1 MQCMY
6 SNFMNSAE
14 VQGLLAAA
22 QLIDMI
28 QGPERAKEVYEK
40 ALPSSDALRNIG
52 VIYFLDEKN
61 YQNATQN
68 FETAYLAGDMR
79 ALPWL
84 IEAIEKGGVSN
95 FDITSL
101 KRKLDEL
108 LDQGNE
114 QALIASYQINQI
126 NLHLEQEISLL
137 TKLIDIKAEYGPLY
151 LAQILNDNDKFD
163 LAKEYLFEKKLI
175 DFSII
180 DNFERRIELR
190 DSLCTMA
197 EKQGSVEA
205 ILYKAAF
212 LVDSVDYA
220 SARVL
225 YEKAARSEEFFAII
239 QYLRFESMVALT
251 VTDLYQS
258 SNSETLNKQLLI
270 ECAQKLISANLYE
283 YVYWNLFINNAFD
296 FMPLP
301 ESEKLRLMEEALNDE
316 NQDGEY
322 EGFVGDYD
330 DSWVEAI
337 EEFERFRNGEG
348 SIENLDKLLKEIS
361 EIDESE
367 EVFIDTEDLFAQFI
381 NDSGYFRND
390 ETGPRAMTDPE
401 IFRVVYKYCEF
412 NENIE
417 VVLATSPFCPQ
428 DVIDKLAESE
438 FEWEEDGTK
447 QALARNQRDENL
459 LRKLASEGPSTR
471 YCVAGNPHTPIDVLE
486 KLSKDSEY
494 SYSESYVWDSRYS
507 NLGPE
512 SVLIR
517 YAVIYNPNCTLEI
530 LNSMK
535 MDISSSKEKELQ
547 NLSKLID
554 KKIDFL
560 INKMDMPSFFGDF
573 EGRPNTAKPSK
584 EPYPSPETLKLF
596 ESFEKTVELIHEG
609 KYPDWPEFFATA
621 RKLKVDYFADHGESG
636 SLADELL
643 SVYEID
649 VEELYTNESFL
660 NEIIKILPDETHF
673 LCFLLN
679 SNYSEKISQNI
690 LVKMWEEVS
699 ELEDPL
705 YCEDCGMNRWWG
717 NPVAYLAIQKNLS
730 TDALDEINDLVEQI
744 SEAYIDDPRVY
755 EDELDLIS
763 LALASNENTP
773 IEVLKALSKKDKN
786 SIKANDQDSPFY
798 VGENQETSN
807 ISETA
812 KRTLSKLNQ

>member
-1 MQCMY
+1 M
-6 SNFMNSAE
+6 SSVDAN
-14 VQGLLAAA
+14 GLLAVA

-40 ALPSSDALRNIG
+40 ALPSNDALRNIG

-61 YQNATQN
+61 YQSATQN

-84 IEAIEKGGVSN
+84 MEAIEKGGVSN

-101 KRKLDEL
+101 KQKFDEL
-108 LDQGNE
+108 LDQSNE
-114 QALIASYQINQI
+114 QAIIAFYQINQI

-137 TKLIDIKAEYGPLY
+137 AKLIDIKAEYGPLY

-163 LAKEYLFEKKLI
+163 LAKEYLYEKKLI
-175 DFSII
+175 DFEVIE
-180 DNFERRIELR
+180 NFERRIELR
-190 DSLCTMA
+190 DLLCSKA

-205 ILYKAAF
+205 ILYKAAY
-212 LVDSVDYA
+212 LVDSGDYA

-225 YEKAARSEEFFAII
+225 YEKGARSEEFFAII
-239 QYLRFESMVALT
+239 QYLRFESMVSLT

-301 ESEKLRLMEEALNDE
+301 ESEKLRLMEEALYDE

-428 DVIDKLAESE
+428 DVINKLAESE

-447 QALARNQRDENL
+447 QALARNQKDENL

-471 YCVAGNPHTPIDVLE
+471 YCVAGNSHTPIDVLE
-486 KLSKDSEY
+486 RLSKDNEY

-507 NLGPE
+507 DLGPE

-517 YAVIYNPNCTLEI
+517 YAVIHNPNCTLEI

-535 MDISSSKEKELQ
+535 NDISSSKEKELQ
-547 NLSKLID
+547 NLSKLVD

-560 INKMDMPSFFGDF
+560 LNKMAMPSLFGDF

-609 KYPDWPEFFATA
+609 KYPNWPEFFAVA
-621 RKLKVDYFADHGESG
+621 RKLNIDYFNRYGQSTALS
-636 SLADELL
+636 DEMI

-649 VEELYTNESFL
+649 VEDLYSDESFL
-660 NEIIKILPDETHF
+660 NEIIKILPEDIHF

-679 SNYSEKISQNI
+679 SDNSEKIKKDI
-690 LVKMWEEVS
+690 LVKMWEAVS
-699 ELEDPL
+699 EFEDPL
-705 YCEDCGMNRWWG
+705 DCYGCGMNRWWG
-717 NPVAYLAIQKNLS
+717 NPVAYLAVQKNLPS
-730 TDALDEINDLVEQI
+730 AALNQINDLVEQI
-744 SEAYIDDPRVY
+744 SEAYIDDPRKF
-755 EDELDLIS
+755 EDDLDIILLS
-763 LALASNENTP
+763 LASNENTP
-773 IEVLKALSKKDKN
+773 VEVLQKLLKIDRN
-786 SIKANDQDSPFY
+786 PMQANDDQYPFY
-798 VGENQETSN
+798 DENDKGTAN

-812 KRTLSKLNQ
+812 KRTLSKLNN